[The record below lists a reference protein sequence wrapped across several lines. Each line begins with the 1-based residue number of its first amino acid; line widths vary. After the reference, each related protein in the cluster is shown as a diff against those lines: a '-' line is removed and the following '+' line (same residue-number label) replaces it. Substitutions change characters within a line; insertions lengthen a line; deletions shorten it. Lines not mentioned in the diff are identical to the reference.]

1 MRGPSGFMEVLCLS
15 SGFSGVFIRVSVA
28 IVLMFTGLVWIWG
41 VSFLFNISLKSFSVG
56 SDSSGAVW

>member
-1 MRGPSGFMEVLCLS
+1 MKGLLGFMEVLCPS

-28 IVLMFTGLVWIWG
+28 IALMFTGLVWIRG
-41 VSFLFNISLKSFSVG
+41 VSFLLNISLKSFSVG